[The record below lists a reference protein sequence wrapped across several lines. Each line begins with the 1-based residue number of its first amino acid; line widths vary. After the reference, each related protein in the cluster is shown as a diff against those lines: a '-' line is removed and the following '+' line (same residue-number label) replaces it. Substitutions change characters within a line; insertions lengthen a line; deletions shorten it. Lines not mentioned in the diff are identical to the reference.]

1 MLQFK
6 DLSFWEKSAVTE
18 GIDFLVI
25 GGGIVG
31 IACAISLREKHRNAR
46 IVLLERGYLSSG
58 ASTKNAGFAC
68 FGSVTELADDLEHM
82 DATTVWDTLALR
94 WRGLKRLQE
103 RFDPKALE
111 LIMRGSWDLIHNS
124 QAYKQQE
131 YTDQLAYF
139 NQEVER
145 ITGER
150 DCFSEDKQLSNKLGF
165 QQIHTAYFNR
175 LEGELNT
182 GNLLLLSNQL
192 LAKHG
197 IITLHGVQVENLESH
212 AQEVIVHT
220 NFGEIKAAKVAI
232 TVNGFAQQLLK
243 DNRIQPARAQVLV
256 TSPITGFELPGTFHY
271 DKGYYYFRGVGE
283 RILLGGGRNLDF
295 QGETTTEFGTTE
307 PIQSALTRLLTEVII
322 PDKEFRID
330 YQWSGIM
337 GVGNEK
343 KPIIER
349 VNDRVC
355 IGVRMGGMGVAI
367 GSIVGEEL
375 ADLLAN

>member
-46 IVLLERGYLSSG
+46 IVLLERGYLSTG

-111 LIMRGSWDLIHNS
+111 LNMRGSWDLIHNT
-124 QAYKQQE
+124 QAFKQQE
-131 YTDQLAYF
+131 YTEQLAYF
-139 NQEVER
+139 NEEIER
-145 ITGER
+145 ITGESA
-150 DCFSEDKQLSNKLGF
+150 CFKEDNAVSTRLGF
-165 QQIHTAYFNR
+165 RQISTAYFNR

>member
-46 IVLLERGYLSSG
+46 IVLLERGYLSTG

-111 LIMRGSWDLIHNS
+111 LNMRGSWDLIHNS

-131 YTDQLAYF
+131 YTDHLAYF

-307 PIQSALTRLLTEVII
+307 PIQSALTRLLKEVII

-349 VNDRVC
+349 VNDRLC

>member
-46 IVLLERGYLSSG
+46 IVLLERGYLSTG

-111 LIMRGSWDLIHNS
+111 LNMRGSWDLIHNS

-131 YTDQLAYF
+131 YTDHLAYF

-145 ITGER
+145 IIGER

-256 TSPITGFELPGTFHY
+256 TCPITGFELPGTFHY